1 MASLKSGRQKA
12 ESGGNMQYIL
22 QSLVS
27 DAQIAVGFVL
37 GTIFVTTVTLVRM
50 TLKAGR

>member
-1 MASLKSGRQKA
+1 MAHSKLGRKNA
-12 ESGGNMQYIL
+12 EDGGNMQYIL

-37 GTIFVTTVTLVRM
+37 GTLFVTTITVVRM
-50 TLKAGR
+50 ALKAGR

>member
-1 MASLKSGRQKA
+1 
-12 ESGGNMQYIL
+12 MQYIL

-50 TLKAGR
+50 TLKARAYHIGMYRPSHTR